1 MKVASI
7 ICNRERVIIAYMI
20 IMTDRLETT
29 KLISLSCRIRQ
40 ATSTG
45 SWVDEGG
52 QQVLDCP

>member
-1 MKVASI
+1 
-7 ICNRERVIIAYMI
+7 MI